1 MMASEL
7 AEKTQ
12 WNIPDID
19 QDKQIDNG
27 IKAKQYLF
35 WTIW

>member
-1 MMASEL
+1 MGSEV

-12 WNIPDID
+12 KNRPDID
-19 QDKQIDNG
+19 QDKEIDNG

>member
-1 MMASEL
+1 MMASKL

-12 WNIPDID
+12 QNKPDID
-19 QDKQIDNG
+19 QDKEIDTG
-27 IKAKQYLF
+27 IKAKQYLC